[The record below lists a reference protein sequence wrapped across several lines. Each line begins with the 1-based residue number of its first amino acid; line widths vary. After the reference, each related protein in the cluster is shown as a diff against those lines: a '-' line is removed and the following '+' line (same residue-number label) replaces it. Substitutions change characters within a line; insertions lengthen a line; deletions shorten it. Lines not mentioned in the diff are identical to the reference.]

1 VWYDRR
7 MFAALRYQ
15 ALAVALATAA
25 LVLVSGADSRV
36 NRSAVRASAAEPQA
50 PADSVASEEDVRAQC
65 GVCHAVP
72 PPDVLPR
79 SAWRESV
86 ARMMLIR
93 DGLPEPVGPAGT
105 AARMVPLSPELQRVA
120 RYYLQNAPERLP
132 PPTPWPDADGSGF
145 TVHGYTP
152 PAGAPPLPAIAHV
165 RFLDLDGDGR
175 LDVLATDTRQGLVLT
190 ARWGRTR
197 ELTPAGHLKNP
208 SHAELFDFDGNGT
221 KDLLIADL
229 GSFQP
234 ANHTDGAVV
243 WMRGLAGGKF
253 APLSLPG
260 WPRVAD
266 VQPGDFNADGKADLA
281 VAAFGW
287 RTVGRLS
294 VLENTTRDYARPSF
308 AEHVIDPRSGSI
320 HAIPVDINDDGRL
333 DIVGLI
339 AQQYETVVAYISTGS
354 GFAFEPQTIYTAPHP
369 NWGSSGIQLI
379 DMDEDKDLDVL
390 LTHGDT
396 LDDHILK
403 PYHGIL
409 WLENTGTY
417 PFVAHRIADLPGVL
431 RAQAG
436 DLDGDGD
443 LDVVACAF
451 ISGTVEKPDAPGAP
465 SLVWLE
471 RTAPGTF
478 VKHTLERRPP
488 RHATL
493 DLGDEDGDGD
503 LDILVGSFLVE
514 SQDVPWVEVW
524 ENKRKA
530 PGGL

>member
-1 VWYDRR
+1 MWYDPR

-15 ALAVALATAA
+15 ALAAALATAA
-25 LVLVSGADSRV
+25 LVLVSGADPRSD
-36 NRSAVRASAAEPQA
+36 RSAVLASPAAPQA
-50 PADSVASEEDVRAQC
+50 AADSVASEDDVRAQC

-79 SAWRESV
+79 SAWRENV

-93 DGLPEPVGPAGT
+93 DGLPEPVGPTGT
-105 AARMVPLSPELQRVA
+105 AARMVPLSPEMQRVA

-132 PPTPWPDADGSGF
+132 PATPWPDADGSAF

-152 PAGAPPLPAIAHV
+152 PAGAPPLPAISHV
-165 RFLDLDGDGR
+165 RFVDLDGDGR
-175 LDVLATDTRQGLVLT
+175 LDVLATDMRQGLVLT
-190 ARWGRTR
+190 AKWGRTR
-197 ELTPAGHLKNP
+197 ELTAVGNLKNP

-243 WMRGLAGGKF
+243 WMRGLAAGKF

-266 VQPGDFNADGKADLA
+266 VEPGDFNGDGKADLA

-320 HAIPVDINDDGRL
+320 HAIPVEINGDGRL
-333 DIVGLI
+333 DLIALI
-339 AQQYETVVAYISTGS
+339 AQQYETVVAYISTGA
-354 GFAFEPQTIYTAPHP
+354 GFSFEPQTIYTAPHP

-379 DMDEDKDLDVL
+379 DMDGDKDLDVL

-409 WLENTGTY
+409 WLENTGAY
-417 PFVAHRIADLPGVL
+417 PFVEHRIADLPGVL

-443 LDVVACAF
+443 LDIVACAF
-451 ISGTVEKPDAPGAP
+451 VSSTVEQGGCARRSVPRLARTDRAGHLRQAHAGAAPA
-465 SLVWLE
+465 S
-471 RTAPGTF
+471 
-478 VKHTLERRPP
+478 P
-488 RHATL
+488 RHARSGGRGWRRRPRHPGRQL
-493 DLGDEDGDGD
+493 PDRSPGCALGGG
-503 LDILVGSFLVE
+503 VGE
-514 SQDVPWVEVW
+514 Q
-524 ENKRKA
+524 A
-530 PGGL
+530 

>member
-1 VWYDRR
+1 
-7 MFAALRYQ
+7 MSAALRYQ
-15 ALAVALATAA
+15 ALAAALATAA
-25 LVLVSGADSRV
+25 LVLGLGADPGGR
-36 NRSAVRASAAEPQA
+36 RTAVLATAATPQSAADA
-50 PADSVASEEDVRAQC
+50 VASEDEVRAQC
-65 GVCHAVP
+65 GTCHAVP

-105 AARMVPLSPELQRVA
+105 AARMVPLSPEMQRVA

-132 PPTPWPDADGSGF
+132 PATPWPDADGSGF
-145 TVHGYTP
+145 VVHGYTP
-152 PAGAPPLPAIAHV
+152 PAGAPRLPAIAHV
-165 RFLDLDGDGR
+165 RFVDLDEDGR
-175 LDVLATDTRQGLVLT
+175 LDVLATDMRQGLVLS
-190 ARWGRTR
+190 APWGRTR
-197 ELTPAGHLKNP
+197 QLTAIGNLKNP
-208 SHAELFDFDGNGT
+208 SHAALFDFDGDGT
-221 KDLLIADL
+221 KDLLISDL

-243 WMRGLAGGKF
+243 WMRGLRGGKF
-253 APLSLPG
+253 GALSLPG

-266 VQPGDFNADGKADLA
+266 VEPGDFNGDGKADLA

-308 AEHVIDPRSGSI
+308 AEHVVDPRSGSI
-320 HAIPVDINDDGRL
+320 HAIPVDINGDGRL
-333 DIVGLI
+333 DIVGLV
-339 AQQYETVVAYISTGS
+339 AQQYEAVVAYISKEN
-354 GFAFEPQTIYTAPHP
+354 GFSFEPQTIYTAPHP

-379 DMDEDKDLDVL
+379 DIDGDKDLDVL

-396 LDDHILK
+396 LDDHVLK

-409 WLENTGTY
+409 WLENTGAY

-443 LDVVACAF
+443 LDIVAGAF
-451 ISGTVEKPDAPGAP
+451 VSSTVEKADVPGTP

-493 DLGDEDGDGD
+493 DLGDVDGDGD
-503 LDILVGSFLVE
+503 LDILVGTFLVE
-514 SQDVPWVEVW
+514 AQDVPWVEVW

-530 PGGL
+530 PGER